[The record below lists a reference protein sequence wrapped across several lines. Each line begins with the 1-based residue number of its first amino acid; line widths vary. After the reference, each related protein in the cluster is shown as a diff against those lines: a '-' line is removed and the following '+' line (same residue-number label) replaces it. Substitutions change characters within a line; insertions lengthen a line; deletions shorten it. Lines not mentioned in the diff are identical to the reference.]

1 MKFIKL
7 LFYFDK
13 LQKSP
18 RKIQEKKQGIKMTKK
33 KKKTHKNPQKL
44 IKIWR
49 PHLIFP
55 MYGPHLSNTLSDI

>member
-33 KKKTHKNPQKL
+33 KKKNTQKST
-44 IKIWR
+44 KA
-49 PHLIFP
+49 
-55 MYGPHLSNTLSDI
+55 N